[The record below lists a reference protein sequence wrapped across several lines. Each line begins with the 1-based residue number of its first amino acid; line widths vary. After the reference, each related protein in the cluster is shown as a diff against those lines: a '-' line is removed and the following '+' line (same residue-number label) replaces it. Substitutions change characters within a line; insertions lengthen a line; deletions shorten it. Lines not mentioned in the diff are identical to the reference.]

1 MTLDPPARSM
11 EASSIPS
18 PPPQPMP
25 PIDLRSDTVTRPTAA
40 MRAAMLAAEVGDDV
54 YGDDPTVNAL
64 QVKLAGM
71 LGFEAG
77 LFVPSGTQSNLLALM
92 AHCERGDEY
101 IVGMDAHT
109 YKYEG
114 GGAAVLGS
122 IQPQP
127 LPQAGDGSIP
137 LDAVRA
143 AIKPIDP
150 HFARSKIL
158 CLENTWHGRP
168 LPLEYLAEARA
179 LCTEKGLGLH
189 LDGARLFNAA
199 VAQAVPV
206 AQITRHF
213 DSVSVCLS
221 KGLGAPVGSVLLGN
235 AALVEK
241 ARRWRKVL
249 GGGWRQA
256 GILAAGCSY
265 ALDHH
270 VERLADDHRRA
281 IDLASGLAAL
291 GLKVE
296 ATPTNLLFVH
306 VPDVRLDA
314 LRVAFSEA
322 GILASVGGP
331 RIRLATH
338 LDIDDAAV
346 AQVLAAFARGLQ

>member
-1 MTLDPPARSM
+1 MKLNESL
-11 EASSIPS
+11 
-18 PPPQPMP
+18 PMP

-64 QVKLAGM
+64 QVKLAEM

-127 LPQAGDGSIP
+127 LPQAADGSIP
-137 LDAVRA
+137 LDSVRA

-150 HFARSKIL
+150 HFARTKIL

-168 LPLEYLAEARA
+168 LPLDYLAEAHA
-179 LCTEKGLGLH
+179 LCDAKGLGLH

-199 VAQAVPV
+199 VAQGVP
-206 AQITRHF
+206 AAEITRHF

-256 GILAAGCSY
+256 GILAAGCIH

-270 VERLADDHRRA
+270 VARLAEDHRRA
-281 IDLASGLAAL
+281 SELASGLAAL

-296 ATPTNLLFVH
+296 PTPTNLLFVR
-306 VPDVRLDA
+306 VPDAQLDA
-314 LRVAFSEA
+314 LRAAFAAA
-322 GILASVGGP
+322 GILASIGGP
-331 RIRLATH
+331 RLRLATH
-338 LDIDDAAV
+338 LDIDDAAIERTR
-346 AQVLAAFARGLQ
+346 QAFAAALG